1 MAGVNPQGINPQVNR
16 AGLLHFMAEGVKS
29 KVPEANVQVT
39 NEGLQVIFTKEAII
53 SKIFDSNPDLAKL
66 ASVTVDSRGIVVL
79 IRV

>member
-1 MAGVNPQGINPQVNR
+1 MAGINPQGVNPQVNR

-29 KVPEANVQVT
+29 KVPEADVQVI
-39 NEGLQVIFTKEAII
+39 NEGLQVIFTKEAIVK
-53 SKIFDSNPDLAKL
+53 KIFDNNPDLARM

>member
-1 MAGVNPQGINPQVNR
+1 MAGVNPQGMSPQVNR

-39 NEGLQVIFTKEAII
+39 NEGLQVIFTKEAIVK
-53 SKIFDSNPDLAKL
+53 KIFDNNPDLAKL